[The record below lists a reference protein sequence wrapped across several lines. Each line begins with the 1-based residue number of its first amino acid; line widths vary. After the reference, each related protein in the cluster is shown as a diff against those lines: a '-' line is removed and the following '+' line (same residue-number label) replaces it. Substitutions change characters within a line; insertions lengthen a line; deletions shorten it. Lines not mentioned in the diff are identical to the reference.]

1 MTEELALDGV
11 VRQGTYAYQTNNKI
25 GAKVNIEYGNHT
37 TDSFSWDMDITGHA
51 WYKGNQQ
58 VMKIDG
64 NGLTVKGAITAGS
77 TIKGASLECVDS
89 NNLRTSYISADGS
102 WAEFANGAVKFDS
115 VPPNSTAEF
124 NFQDVKINLDDSGAF
139 TVSCQNSGAVLT
151 VEEEYS
157 SSSLLYSQGV
167 YIGCDSSG
175 TVEANKVAINGS
187 TWVHVGVNSPDVR
200 IGGTDGTTT
209 DVRIQADTDAH
220 IKFRYTL
227 NDNVVTTTL
236 ADLRSGISTALSTA
250 SSALSTAGSA
260 ASDVNL
266 AFTAINSLS
275 DDIRALEAEARNHG
289 WNV

>member
-1 MTEELALDGV
+1 M
-11 VRQGTYAYQTNNKI
+11 
-25 GAKVNIEYGNHT
+25 
-37 TDSFSWDMDITGHA
+37 
-51 WYKGNQQ
+51 
-58 VMKIDG
+58 
-64 NGLTVKGAITAGS
+64 
-77 TIKGASLECVDS
+77 
-89 NNLRTSYISADGS
+89 
-102 WAEFANGAVKFDS
+102 
-115 VPPNSTAEF
+115 
-124 NFQDVKINLDDSGAF
+124 
-139 TVSCQNSGAVLT
+139 
-151 VEEEYS
+151 
-157 SSSLLYSQGV
+157 
-167 YIGCDSSG
+167 
-175 TVEANKVAINGS
+175 
-187 TWVHVGVNSPDVR
+187 R